1 MKSFRALFAVFSLV
15 IVWFIGSSGTLP
27 GQESVTF
34 DDYFIDKAMRID
46 YFHIGDAKEETITMD
61 HIYQEEIWPGNTSN
75 LIDPFNN
82 GRYAVKVY
90 DAASNQLLYSR
101 GFDCMFGE
109 YKTTTPA
116 INGVK
121 RTFKRSVHIPF
132 PKSPVIFVIEAR
144 DKKNCLHPFFTL
156 QIDPSD
162 YHIIKETTSGYDFIY
177 EALINGNPHAKVDL
191 VFLAE
196 GYTSDAKDKFKS
208 DVDRFTGYLF
218 ETEPYKSAKNRFNI
232 YGVFQPSPEN
242 ALDEPRQGIFKN
254 TVLNASFNAFDLDRY
269 VLTEEGKRLRKIA
282 SQVPYDTIVIMVN
295 SKRYG
300 GGGIYND
307 YCIATVD
314 SAVSKR
320 LFLHEFGHSFAGLA
334 DEYYAS
340 AVSYNDFYPKGI
352 EPLEPNITALL
363 NPDQVKWKD
372 LLSPGIAIPTDWG
385 KEKRDRLQAELRK
398 NGQAMRKEIKLAKQ
412 KGLSEEQIKKI
423 EERFKKTFD
432 DIITQLEE
440 VKKQYTHLEDKV
452 GVFEGAG
459 YASEGLYR
467 PMIYCLMGSNP
478 KDEYCL
484 VCQKAIARM
493 IAYYSSE

>member
-1 MKSFRALFAVFSLV
+1 MKSFRALFVASSLL
-15 IVWFIGSSGTLP
+15 IVWFIGSSGLCSQ
-27 GQESVTF
+27 QESVTF
-34 DDYFIDKAMRID
+34 EDYFIDKAIRID
-46 YFHIGDAKEETITMD
+46 YFHIGNAREETITMD
-61 HIYQEEIWPGNTSN
+61 HIYQEEIWPGNTNN

-121 RTFKRSVHIPF
+121 RTFNRSVHIPF
-132 PKSPVIFVIEAR
+132 PKRPVIFVIEAR
-144 DKKNCLHPFFTL
+144 EKKNRLHRLFTL

-162 YHIIKETTSGYDFIY
+162 YHIIKETASGHGFIY
-177 EALINGNPHAKVDL
+177 EALTNGDPHDKADL
-191 VFLAE
+191 VFVAE
-196 GYTSDAKDKFKS
+196 GYTSDAKDKFKA

-232 YGVFQPSPEN
+232 YGVFRPSPEN

-269 VLTEEGKRLRKIA
+269 VLTEEGMRLRKIA

-314 SAVSKR
+314 NAVSKR

-352 EPLEPNITALL
+352 EPLESNITALL

-372 LLSPGIAIPTDWG
+372 LLSPDIAIPTDWG
-385 KEKRDRLQAELRK
+385 KEKRESLHAELRT
-398 NGQAMRKEIKLAKQ
+398 NWQAMRKEIEVARQ

-423 EERFKKTFD
+423 EERFKKTYD
-432 DIITQLEE
+432 DITAQLEE
-440 VKKQYTHLEDKV
+440 VKNQYSSLEDKV

-459 YASEGLYR
+459 YAAKGLYR
-467 PMIYCLMGSNP
+467 PMIYCMMGSSP
-478 KDEYCL
+478 KVEYCL
-484 VCQKAIARM
+484 VCQEAIARM

>member
-1 MKSFRALFAVFSLV
+1 MKSFRTPLAVFSVL
-15 IVWFIGSSGTLP
+15 IVWFIGSSGTP
-27 GQESVTF
+27 FRREAVTF
-34 DDYFIDKAMRID
+34 DDCFIDKAMRVD
-46 YFHIGDAKEETITMD
+46 YYHIGDAKEEIITMD
-61 HIYQEEIWPGNTSN
+61 HIYQEEIWPGNTNN
-75 LIDPFNN
+75 LIDPFDN

-90 DAASNQLLYSR
+90 DAASDQLLYSR

-116 INGVK
+116 INGTK
-121 RTFKRSVHIPF
+121 RTFNRSVHIPF
-132 PKSPVIFVIEAR
+132 PKRPVIFVIEAR
-144 DKKNCLHPFFTL
+144 NKKNQLHPLFTL

-162 YHIIKETTSGYDFIY
+162 YHIIKETASSHDFVY
-177 EALINGNPHAKVDL
+177 ETLINGASHAKVDL
-191 VFLAE
+191 VFVAE
-196 GYTSDAKDKFKS
+196 GYTSDAKDKFKA
-208 DVDRFTGYLF
+208 DVDRFTGYLL
-218 ETEPYKSAKNRFNI
+218 ETEPYKSAKDKFNI

-242 ALDEPRQGIFKN
+242 ALDEPRQGVFKN

-269 VLTEEGKRLRKIA
+269 VLTEEGISLRKIV
-282 SQVPYDTIVIMVN
+282 SHVPYDTIVIMVN

-314 SAVSKR
+314 NAVSKR

-385 KEKRDRLQAELRK
+385 KEKRDSLQAELRK
-398 NGQAMRKEIKLAKQ
+398 NGQAMRKEIELAKQ

-432 DIITQLEE
+432 DIISQLEE
-440 VKKQYTHLEDKV
+440 VKKQYSSLEDKV

-459 YASEGLYR
+459 YAAKGLYR
-467 PMIYCLMGSNP
+467 PMIYCLMGSSP

>member
-1 MKSFRALFAVFSLV
+1 MKSFRTPFAVFSLV
-15 IVWFIGSSGTLP
+15 IVWFIGSSGTLS
-27 GQESVTF
+27 GQEPVTF

-46 YFHIGDAKEETITMD
+46 YFHIGDAKEEMITMD
-61 HIYQEEIWPGNTSN
+61 HIFQEEIWPGNTNN

-82 GRYAVKVY
+82 GRYGVKVY

-121 RTFKRSVHIPF
+121 RTFNRSIHIPF

-144 DKKNCLHPFFTL
+144 DKKNQLHPLFTL

-162 YHIIKETTSGYDFIY
+162 YHIIKETASSHDFVY
-177 EALINGNPHAKVDL
+177 EALINGAPHAKVDL
-191 VFLAE
+191 VFVAE
-196 GYTSDAKDKFKS
+196 GYTSDDKDKFKA
-208 DVDRFTGYLF
+208 DVDRFAEYLF
-218 ETEPYKSAKNRFNI
+218 ETEPYKSTKNRFNI
-232 YGVFQPSPEN
+232 YGVFRPSPES
-242 ALDEPRQGIFKN
+242 ALDEPRQGVFKN

-269 VLTEEGKRLRKIA
+269 VLTEEGKRLSKIA

-314 SAVSKR
+314 NAVSKR
-320 LFLHEFGHSFAGLA
+320 LFLHEFGHAFAGLA

-372 LLSPGIAIPTDWG
+372 LLSPDIAIPTDWG
-385 KEKRDRLQAELRK
+385 KEKRDSLQAELRT

-423 EERFKKTFD
+423 EDRFMKTYK
-432 DIITQLEE
+432 DITAQLEE
-440 VKKQYTHLEDKV
+440 VKKQYSHLEDKV
-452 GVFEGAG
+452 GAFEGAG

-467 PMIYCLMGSNP
+467 PMIYCLMGSSP
-478 KDEYCL
+478 KVEYCL